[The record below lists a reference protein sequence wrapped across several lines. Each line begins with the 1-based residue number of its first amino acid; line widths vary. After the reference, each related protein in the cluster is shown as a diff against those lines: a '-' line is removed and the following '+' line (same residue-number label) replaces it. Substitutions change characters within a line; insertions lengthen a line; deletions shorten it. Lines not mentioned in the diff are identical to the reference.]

1 LSVRKSGIVEV
12 HAGLV
17 PRSLSA
23 AIEHR
28 LGFLTGDTRLVLR
41 AAALLG
47 MRFTATNLAI
57 ALHMRMTEL
66 IPVLD
71 QATVAGVLIE
81 DGPRLSFRHPLVRA
95 ALYEGM
101 AMTVR
106 AAWHAEIGHALADA
120 GASMD
125 DVARQLIAAFDQMT
139 EGDHRPD
146 HWVMDW
152 LSAHGA
158 ALVSK
163 ASGAAAR
170 ILDRAVDPADP
181 AAD

>member
-1 LSVRKSGIVEV
+1 MSVHLPLLLLGTSRPASPGEDVLVLREDREAVQTLPLGPLPTAAVAELVAELAGGRPSADLSTMARGAAGNPLYLTELISTLHRDGGLSVRKSGIVEV

-66 IPVLD
+66 
-71 QATVAGVLIE
+71 
-81 DGPRLSFRHPLVRA
+81 
-95 ALYEGM
+95 
-101 AMTVR
+101 
-106 AAWHAEIGHALADA
+106 
-120 GASMD
+120 
-125 DVARQLIAAFDQMT
+125 
-139 EGDHRPD
+139 
-146 HWVMDW
+146 
-152 LSAHGA
+152 
-158 ALVSK
+158 
-163 ASGAAAR
+163 
-170 ILDRAVDPADP
+170 
-181 AAD
+181 